1 MPVGT
6 TGRDRPNY
14 LHSLTAGIRK
24 TKRMVR
30 RLDVTF
36 WVAVVVIVLLGTIGG
51 VLFKFGTNELG
62 TIDFRRLL
70 EIRMSTTTLV
80 FAGLVVFSVIL
91 FFYSGYSLR
100 NNSFAARYLFSPIIF
115 LALIMM
121 AVSRFLI
128 GVPLS
133 VTGLGRLTGLLTA
146 LGVLTT
152 AVASSIIFK
161 EAFSTR
167 VLAGMALAVAAVILI
182 GE

>member
-1 MPVGT
+1 
-6 TGRDRPNY
+6 
-14 LHSLTAGIRK
+14 
-24 TKRMVR
+24 MVR
-30 RLDVTF
+30 KVDLTF
-36 WVAVVVIVLLGTIGG
+36 WVTVILIVVLGTVGG
-51 VLFKFGTNELG
+51 VLFKSGTNALG

-70 EIRMSTTTLV
+70 ELRMSTTTLV
-80 FAGLVVFSVIL
+80 LAALLVFSVVL

-100 NNSFAARYLFSPIIF
+100 DYSFAARYLFSPIIF
-115 LALIMM
+115 VALVAM
-121 AVSRFLI
+121 AFSRFLI

-152 AVASSIIFK
+152 AVASSLVFK

-167 VLAGMALAVAAVILI
+167 VLAGIALAVVAVVLI